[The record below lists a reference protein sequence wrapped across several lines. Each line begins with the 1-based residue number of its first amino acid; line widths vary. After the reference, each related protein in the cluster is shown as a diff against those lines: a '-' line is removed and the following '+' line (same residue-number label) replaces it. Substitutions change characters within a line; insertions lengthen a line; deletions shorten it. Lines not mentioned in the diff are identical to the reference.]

1 MNDRDKPA
9 RPASPNK
16 VGWRPGEW
24 SRDTGMSRTQ
34 VYHLLAD
41 NIIESISVSSRM
53 RIITTSPQE
62 YIQSLRERA
71 A

>member
-1 MNDRDKPA
+1 
-9 RPASPNK
+9 
-16 VGWRPGEW
+16 
-24 SRDTGMSRTQ
+24 MSRTQ
-34 VYHLLAD
+34 VYRLLAD